1 MNNVNNKLT
10 YTEYKGSKDI
20 IIIDLHNNYSI
31 IAIKMWNKDKQ
42 NYTVE
47 LRIKQNTVEKWDLIE
62 DFENLEF
69 DTDYRFINSAILK
82 QVSLLFI
89 NGLFDSYIKRFE
101 YELECLDMG
110 NEIVEKK
117 RLSDKTSKSE
127 NS

>member
-1 MNNVNNKLT
+1 MQKLT
-10 YTEYKGSKDI
+10 YKEYKNSKDI
-20 IIIDLHNNYSI
+20 LIIDLHNNYSI
-31 IAIKMWNKDKQ
+31 IAIKMWNKEKQ

-62 DFENLEF
+62 EFENLQF
-69 DTDYRFINSAILK
+69 DTDYKFINAAILK

>member
-1 MNNVNNKLT
+1 MQKLT
-10 YTEYKGSKDI
+10 YKEYKNSKDI
-20 IIIDLHNNYSI
+20 LIIDLYNNYSI
-31 IAIKMWNKDKQ
+31 IAIKMWNKEKQ

-62 DFENLEF
+62 EFENLQF
-69 DTDYRFINSAILK
+69 DTDYKFINAAILK

>member
-1 MNNVNNKLT
+1 MNSVNNKLT

-89 NGLFDSYIKRFE
+89 NGLLDSYIKRFE
-101 YELECLDMG
+101 YELDCLDMG

-117 RLSDKTSKSE
+117 RLNAKTSK
-127 NS
+127 